1 MALTVQGKG
10 LFGVAALGVLVGLA
24 FAAPRAR
31 ADDTR
36 APADASA
43 SPANAAAPSAAT
55 PPATPRLSPKA
66 VRGGIEASA
75 PEFETLADGS
85 TRLSIA
91 FSQSVAY
98 DAKIAPGRLVYVV
111 KVARAAHRNDY
122 NPLVTVDFNT
132 PVASARLTPH
142 GRDLWFIVDL
152 RASVKP
158 DVTTEAAK
166 DGGVVLQI
174 AFPKGDYV
182 SSAPASPPVA
192 SSPSH

>member
-1 MALTVQGKG
+1 MGVTVRGKG
-10 LFGVAALGVLVGLA
+10 LLGLAALVGLV

-43 SPANAAAPSAAT
+43 SPAGAAAPPAGA
-55 PPATPRLSPKA
+55 PATPRRLSKA
-66 VRGGIEASA
+66 ARGGIEAGA

-98 DAKIAPGRLVYVV
+98 DAKSAPGRLVYVV
-111 KVARAAHRNDY
+111 KAARAAHRNDY